1 MLRFAVL
8 LLVWCLSSLV
18 TADTVYQKPEDFVH
32 ETFGA
37 TSPAPQFIWLDAKLQ
52 QSLTQVL
59 GHAYPQ
65 LRIRYWRNNG
75 RTVWILDE
83 IGKEFPITAG
93 FVVAGNVADNKVA
106 VARVLI
112 YRETRGDEIHIPA
125 FLKQFVGL
133 HITNDKLDGRVDGIT
148 GATLS
153 VNAMKKMAH
162 AALLLD
168 RAAP

>member
-1 MLRFAVL
+1 MLRLVIP
-8 LLVWCLSSLV
+8 LLVWCLSSLA
-18 TADTVYQKPEDFVH
+18 TADTVYQKPEEFLH
-32 ETFGA
+32 EIFGV

-75 RTVWILDE
+75 RTVWILDD

-93 FVVAGNVADNKVA
+93 FVVADDKVA

-133 HITNDKLDGRVDGIT
+133 HIANDKLEGRVDGIT

-153 VNAMKKMAH
+153 VNAMKNMAH
-162 AALLLD
+162 AALLLN
-168 RAAP
+168 RIAP

>member
-1 MLRFAVL
+1 MLRVAVL
-8 LLVWCLSSLV
+8 LVVGCLSSLAA
-18 TADTVYQKPEDFVH
+18 ADTVYQKPDDFLR

-37 TSPAPQFIWLDAKLQ
+37 TPPASQFIWLDTKLQ

-65 LRIRYWRNNG
+65 LRIRYWRNSG

-93 FVVAGNVADNKVA
+93 FVVADDKIAI
-106 VARVLI
+106 ARVLI
-112 YRETRGDEIHIPA
+112 YRETRGDEIHISA

-133 HITNDKLDGRVDGIT
+133 HIVDDKLDGRVDGIT

-153 VNAMKKMAH
+153 VNAMKNMAH
-162 AALLLD
+162 AALLLN
-168 RAAP
+168 RLAP